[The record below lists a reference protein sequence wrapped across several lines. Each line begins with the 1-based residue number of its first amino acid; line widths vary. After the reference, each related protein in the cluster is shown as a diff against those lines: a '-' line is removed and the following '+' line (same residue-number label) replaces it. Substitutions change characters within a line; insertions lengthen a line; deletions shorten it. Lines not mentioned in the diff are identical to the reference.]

1 MTLLAANPA
10 AGGEPSTID
19 REGGE
24 LLGRP
29 APPWQAGRWFNSPPL
44 ALADL
49 RGKVVL
55 VRWFMSPRCPLC
67 SATAPA
73 LNQLW
78 REYRDR
84 GLVVI
89 GMYHHKDPEP
99 LDPDA

>member
-1 MTLLAANPA
+1 MSWPAWISRGRVACAAALAVLLGA
-10 AGGEPSTID
+10 AGVDGAARSGLD
-19 REGGE
+19 SEGGD

-29 APPWQAGRWFNSPPL
+29 APPWNVGRWFNSPPL

-73 LNQLW
+73 LNDLW
-78 REYRDR
+78 RAYKDS
-84 GLVVI
+84 GL
-89 GMYHHKDPEP
+89 
-99 LDPDA
+99 